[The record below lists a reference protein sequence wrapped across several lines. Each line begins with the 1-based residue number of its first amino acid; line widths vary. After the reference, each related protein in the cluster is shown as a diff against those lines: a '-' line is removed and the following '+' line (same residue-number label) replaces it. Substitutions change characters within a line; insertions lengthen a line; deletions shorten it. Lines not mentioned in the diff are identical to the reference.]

1 MSEKMGMLGKL
12 AASRLLVLLS
22 DQQEPANY
30 RRAAIDHQIRPSSGR
45 SLSGKEVM

>member
-1 MSEKMGMLGKL
+1 MLEKMGMLGKL

-22 DQQEPANY
+22 NQQHANY
-30 RRAAIDHQIRPSSGR
+30 RGDAIDHQIRPSSGR

>member
-22 DQQEPANY
+22 NRLQHANF
-30 RRAAIDHQIRPSSGR
+30 RGDAIDHQIRPSSGR